1 VFPVDLAYD
10 DLHSSIRFAG
20 KDAPLPTIFSAAK
33 AGVEID
39 RAATT
44 AIRISLILII
54 IVYSK

>member
-1 VFPVDLAYD
+1 MFPVDLAYD

-20 KDAPLPTIFSAAK
+20 KDAPFPTILSAEK

-44 AIRISLILII
+44 AITISLVLIQI
-54 IVYSK
+54 

>member
-1 VFPVDLAYD
+1 MLPVDLAYD

-20 KDAPLPTIFSAAK
+20 KDAPLPTMFSAAI

-44 AIRISLILII
+44 AITISLSLILK
-54 IVYSK
+54 VYSK